1 MDMQKKVLAA
11 DIGERRV
18 GLALSDELGM
28 LAHPFQTLNWSGVE
42 NFITAIKQII
52 AAENI
57 DKLVIGI
64 PYTLGGGLSKK
75 TEEIKKISDQI
86 RDRLDIEVIEID
98 ERLTTKMAKQALH
111 AVGKKPSKNRN
122 KIDQVAAVYIL
133 QSYLDRLN

>member
-1 MDMQKKVLAA
+1 MNHRILAA

-28 LAHPFQTLNWSGVE
+28 LAHPFQTLEWIGLE
-42 NFITAIKQII
+42 KFINEIKQII
-52 AAENI
+52 NDKKV

-64 PYTLGGGLSKK
+64 PYTLSGGLSKK
-75 TEEIKKISDQI
+75 TEEIKEICNQVRNQI
-86 RDRLDIEVIEID
+86 NIDVIEID
-98 ERLTTKMAKQALH
+98 ERLTTKMAEQALH

-133 QSYLDRLN
+133 QSYLDREN